1 MNFKNFLDTDKILFG
16 LTADNQRSAME
27 KLISPLAK
35 AGNITD
41 PEVFLKDLQQRET
54 EVTTVM
60 DNGVAIPHARSHV
73 VKRLALVVGLL
84 DEKGVR
90 FNPDSDVESRLIFC
104 ISIPQFAPTSH
115 LPLLQTLAKFSQDPK
130 RVEKVL
136 NYKTINGVIR
146 FLSSF
151 KG

>member
-1 MNFKNFLDTDKILFG
+1 MNFKNFLDSDKILFG
-16 LTADNQRSAME
+16 LTADNQRNALE

-35 AGNITD
+35 AGNVTD

-73 VKRLALVVGLL
+73 VKRLALVIALS
-84 DEKGVR
+84 DENGVR
-90 FNPDSDVESRLIFC
+90 FNPESDVKCRLIFC
-104 ISIPQFAPTSH
+104 ISIPHFAPTSH
-115 LPLLQTLAKFSQDPK
+115 LPLLQTLAKFSHDSR

-136 NYKTINGVIR
+136 SYKTRAGVIR
-146 FLSSF
+146 YLSSF